1 MNTNHAALYDLLIES
16 CRHAPDIEQLEMHA
30 AQINDWAGFLDSAY
44 THGVFPLVHKSLKS
58 ITAVPENIK
67 LRLKSTNFE
76 IARRNM
82 TMTAELLKIMKLL
95 EENGIPALAIKG
107 PVLSQ
112 MIHGDVTQRQYADL
126 DILVQQEDMW
136 SIGQLLTQNEYMFD
150 HPLKFIKNKTLLK
163 IAKDITFSNEKHSV
177 HIEVHWRLF
186 SGKLFTKSNL
196 KLFHEH
202 PVACN
207 INKSPIP
214 TLDTDILL
222 LYLLLH
228 GSKHLWE
235 RIEWIVDVD
244 RLIRDNR
251 DIDWAR
257 ICKAAEIMEIEPMF
271 YLGLSVTKS
280 IFDTLLPV
288 EIHLY
293 IEKHTEIV
301 NAKNQLLEQIE
312 ANAILNETQLFLHDL
327 SDIGLVKKDKSALV
341 YLKKWFRLTTN
352 EVFVIDFPTVLSPLY
367 YVIVGYS
374 QVRNRLVR
382 IKDQQKEDHDD
393 A

>member
-1 MNTNHAALYDLLIES
+1 V
-16 CRHAPDIEQLEMHA
+16 
-30 AQINDWAGFLDSAY
+30 QIDDWNGFLDSAY
-44 THGVFPLVHKSLKS
+44 VHGVFPLVHKSLKS
-58 ITAVPENIK
+58 ITAVPDAIK
-67 LRLKSTNFE
+67 LRLKSTNLE

-82 TMTAELLKIMKLL
+82 TMTAELLKIMNLL

-136 SIGQLLTQNEYMFD
+136 SIGQLLARNGYVFD

-163 IAKDITFSNEKHSV
+163 IAKDITFSNEKQNV

-186 SGKLFTKSNL
+186 SGKLFAKSNL
-196 KLFHEH
+196 KLFHENPVACDINKH
-202 PVACN
+202 PVA
-207 INKSPIP
+207 

-244 RLIRDNR
+244 RLIRNNI
-251 DIDWAR
+251 DIDWAG
-257 ICKAAEIMEIEPMF
+257 ICTAAEVMEIEPMF
-271 YLGLSVTKS
+271 YLGLSMTQS
-280 IFDTLLPV
+280 MFNTLLPAK
-288 EIHLY
+288 ILSY
-293 IEKHTEIV
+293 IEMHPEIV
-301 NAKNQLLEQIE
+301 SAKDKLFDQIK
-312 ANAILNETQLFLHDL
+312 ANAILNENQLFMHDL
-327 SDIGLVKKDKSALV
+327 SDVGLEKINKSTLT
-341 YLKKWFRLTTN
+341 YLKNCFRLTTN
-352 EVFVIDFPTVLSPLY
+352 EIFVIDFPTVLSPLY

-382 IKDQQKEDHDD
+382 IKKQRREDHDD